1 MAAKVTSSSCFAFLK
16 EALILPTLNPK
27 LFALVLLL
35 FAVTAFLDSL
45 DDVVFVQPL
54 VDDMGSR
61 LIAVNSTDPLGAE
74 YTKLTEETEPGGSG
88 TKLLLITIAQLVVGG
103 LALGLVKQIL
113 ALFAA
118 STTYSGDRYSLAEL
132 LRELVKGRISV
143 KGPSVT
149 IAVVDALDF
158 ASAVLAALIPTPA
171 LMGGLSGVLSVQ
183 GLVSHLV
190 NHVSLC
196 FTVVAL
202 VGVTASAVDRR
213 CSGVRALRQVW
224 RLVTRV
230 RRKEGLVLVLMA
242 YLGPT
247 AVAPLHGFA
256 LGIVQ
261 MNMAEM
267 QTWNKIVKFLRG
279 VVVLTIAPFLKGE
292 YEIPY
297 KSLSNNST
305 LMKSWTI
312 SRFSSSSAPILLT
325 EKESDTP
332 T

>member
-27 LFALVLLL
+27 LFAPVLLL

-113 ALFAA
+113 TLFAA

-183 GLVSHLV
+183 GLVSHLA

-213 CSGVRALRQVW
+213 CSGVRALRQAW

-256 LGIVQ
+256 LGYAKRSTAACLCLLAVYGLLSGAQ
-261 MNMAEM
+261 EH
-267 QTWNKIVKFLRG
+267 F
-279 VVVLTIAPFLKGE
+279 
-292 YEIPY
+292 
-297 KSLSNNST
+297 SLAAATVYYYQAMESKEVIDA
-305 LMKSWTI
+305 LC
-312 SRFSSSSAPILLT
+312 LLV
-325 EKESDTP
+325 SVHV
-332 T
+332 